1 MCDSNQTIWKL
12 RKTKKHFD
20 LKAGENFV
28 LTAVE
33 APVLRKVYDIY
44 ESSYRIM
51 GGNLVSLGG
60 GKQVNH

>member
-44 ESSYRIM
+44 ESSYRI
-51 GGNLVSLGG
+51 
-60 GKQVNH
+60 